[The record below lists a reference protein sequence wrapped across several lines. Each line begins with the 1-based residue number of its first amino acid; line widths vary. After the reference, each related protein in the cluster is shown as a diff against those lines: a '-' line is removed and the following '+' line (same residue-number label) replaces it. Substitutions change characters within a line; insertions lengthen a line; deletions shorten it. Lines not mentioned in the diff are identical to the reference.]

1 MTITTIKLGI
11 NTKRELDLFKEY
23 KNETYDEV
31 LNKLVYIAKNVKEQP
46 ELSQEAILAIEN
58 ARNRIKE
65 GRFITEKEALRRL
78 GM

>member
-31 LNKLVYIAKNVKEQP
+31 VNKLVYIVKNIKEQP
-46 ELSQEAILAIEN
+46 ELSQETILAIEN

-65 GRFITEKEALRRL
+65 GKFITEKEALRRL

>member
-1 MTITTIKLGI
+1 MTKTTIILGI

-31 LNKLVYIAKNVKEQP
+31 INKLVYIAKNVKEQP
-46 ELSQEAILAIEN
+46 ELSQETILAIEN